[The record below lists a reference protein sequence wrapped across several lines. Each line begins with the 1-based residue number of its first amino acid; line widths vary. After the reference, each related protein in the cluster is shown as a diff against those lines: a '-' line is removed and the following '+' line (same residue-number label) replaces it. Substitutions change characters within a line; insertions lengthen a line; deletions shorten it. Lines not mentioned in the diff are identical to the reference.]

1 MLRMIPSTVAK
12 SDVESVAACVPCG
25 SLTATCASGVTVQRE
40 QVAPAVHDGG
50 VEKPLAPGCWSN
62 AKDAQADGGKFAHF
76 PWTHAT
82 PNGPD
87 THGKAMGGGQPSFL
101 KVAQV
106 VLFTSSIVD

>member
-25 SLTATCASGVTVQRE
+25 SSTATRASGVTVQSE
-40 QVAPAVHDGG
+40 QVVPAAHEGG
-50 VEKPLAPGCWSN
+50 VEKPFAPGCWSN
-62 AKDAQADGGKFAHF
+62 AKDAQAAGGKFAHA

-82 PNGPD
+82 PIGPD
-87 THGKAMGGGQPSFL
+87 AHGKAPGGGQPSFL

-106 VLFTSSIVD
+106 VAFTSSIVD

>member
-12 SDVESVAACVPCG
+12 SDVESLAACAPCG
-25 SLTATCASGVTVQRE
+25 AMTATRASGVTVHRE
-40 QVAPAVHDGG
+40 QVVPALHDGG

-62 AKDAQADGGKFAHF
+62 AKEVQAAGGKSVQV
-76 PWTHAT
+76 PWTHAI

-101 KVAQV
+101 KVAQIV
-106 VLFTSSIVD
+106 VLTSSIVD